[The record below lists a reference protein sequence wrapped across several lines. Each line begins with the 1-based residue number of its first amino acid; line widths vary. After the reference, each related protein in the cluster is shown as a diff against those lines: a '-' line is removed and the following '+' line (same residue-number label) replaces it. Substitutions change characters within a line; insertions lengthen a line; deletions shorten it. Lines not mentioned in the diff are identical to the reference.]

1 MDIEFDPKKDASNLV
16 KHGIRLARASEF
28 SPTALLEDTRKKYG
42 ETRYRAFGF
51 IGNKAHALAFT
62 VTEDRKSGSKEFVRS
77 ASDLRQNR
85 RSRFMA
91 SRKKADVDNPEW
103 TQRDFAKAKKP
114 EEVLPADVLSRFG
127 KHRGPQK
134 GPKKV
139 PVSIRLSPI
148 VVTHFRDQGP
158 GWQARIDAILTR
170 IVKKKKPPAP
180 TRIRKAG

>member
-1 MDIEFDPKKDASNLV
+1 
-16 KHGIRLARASEF
+16 
-28 SPTALLEDTRKKYG
+28 
-42 ETRYRAFGF
+42 
-51 IGNKAHALAFT
+51 
-62 VTEDRKSGSKEFVRS
+62 
-77 ASDLRQNR
+77 
-85 RSRFMA
+85 MA